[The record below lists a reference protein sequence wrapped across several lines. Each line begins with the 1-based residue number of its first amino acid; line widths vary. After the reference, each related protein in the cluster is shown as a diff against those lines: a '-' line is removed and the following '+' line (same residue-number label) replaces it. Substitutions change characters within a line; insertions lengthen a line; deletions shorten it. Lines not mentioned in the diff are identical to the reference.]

1 MLIVGIDRSRGSE
14 AVFDSEGC
22 FKDKS
27 WMSRVVLN
35 VAGWYR
41 QVSWE

>member
-1 MLIVGIDRSRGSE
+1 MLMGGKDRSKGSE

-27 WMSRVVLN
+27 KVSRVVLI
-35 VAGWYR
+35 VESWYR
-41 QVSWE
+41 PV

>member
-1 MLIVGIDRSRGSE
+1 MLMGGIDKSRGSE
-14 AVFDSEGC
+14 AMFDSEGC

-27 WMSRVVLN
+27 RVSRVVLN

-41 QVSWE
+41 QVCGE

>member
-1 MLIVGIDRSRGSE
+1 MLMGGIDRSRRSE

-27 WMSRVVLN
+27 RVSRVELN
-35 VAGWYR
+35 VDERSR
-41 QVSWE
+41 QV

>member
-27 WMSRVVLN
+27 RVSRVVLI
-35 VAGWYR
+35 VDSWYR
-41 QVSWE
+41 QV